1 MMLCAKFGWHMPNS
15 SREEKIF
22 KFCQCIYFL
31 FYRNNLPL
39 EKRVVLHLNKH
50 ESPKPKDALCQ
61 VKLKFAQKF
70 WGRWKWK
77 FTYRLTDLQTER
89 WTDDG
94 RTDRQMDRRQTSHDQ
109 KRLFHVN
116 MLLLILFSSKIPKET
131 FVICIKEVS
140 SLPLF
145 VYFINI

>member
-1 MMLCAKFGWHMPNS
+1 MDV
-15 SREEKIF
+15 
-22 KFCQCIYFL
+22 Q
-31 FYRNNLPL
+31 
-39 EKRVVLHLNKH
+39 
-50 ESPKPKDALCQ
+50 
-61 VKLKFAQKF
+61 
-70 WGRWKWK
+70 
-77 FTYRLTDLQTER
+77 TDR